1 MLKNTSAKQDARG
14 FKLVPESWLTW
25 LRKVPFGG
33 ALGVAL
39 AGALLWFAPH
49 LIPEGWK
56 TEAVV
61 GVFLAVGVVVHRV
74 GEALLGWL
82 VEPAA
87 RHLRARWEAALQLRK
102 IERYRRRRLIAAAE
116 ARRLAEG
123 IARKDVQAGRK

>member
-1 MLKNTSAKQDARG
+1 MLKNAATKQDTRG

-49 LIPEGWK
+49 LIPEGWRV
-56 TEAVV
+56 EAVV
-61 GVFLAVGVVVHRV
+61 GVFLAAGVVVHRL
-74 GEALLGWL
+74 GESLFGWF

-102 IERYRRRRLIAAAE
+102 IERYRKQRLLDAAE
-116 ARRLAEG
+116 ARRLAG
-123 IARKDVQAGRK
+123 AIARKDVTGSRR

>member
-1 MLKNTSAKQDARG
+1 MLKNTAAKQDTRG

-49 LIPEGWK
+49 LIPEGWRV
-56 TEAVV
+56 EAVV
-61 GVFLAVGVVVHRV
+61 GVFLAAGVVVHRL
-74 GEALLGWL
+74 GESLFGWF

-102 IERYRRRRLIAAAE
+102 IERYRKQRLLDAAE
-116 ARRLAEG
+116 ARRLAG
-123 IARKDVQAGRK
+123 AIARKDVTGSRR

>member
-1 MLKNTSAKQDARG
+1 MLKNTAAKKDTRG

-56 TEAVV
+56 VEAVV
-61 GVFLAVGVVVHRV
+61 GVFLAGGVVVHRL
-74 GEALLGWL
+74 GEALFGWFA
-82 VEPAA
+82 EPAA

-102 IERYRRRRLIAAAE
+102 IARYRKQRLLDAAE
-116 ARRLAEG
+116 ARRLAG
-123 IARKDVQAGRK
+123 AVARKDVAGGRR

>member
-1 MLKNTSAKQDARG
+1 MLKNTAGKKDTRG

-56 TEAVV
+56 VEAVV
-61 GVFLAVGVVVHRV
+61 GVFLAAGVVVHRL
-74 GEALLGWL
+74 GEALFGWFA
-82 VEPAA
+82 EPGT

-102 IERYRRRRLIAAAE
+102 ISRYRKQRLLSAAE
-116 ARRLAEG
+116 ARRLSEV
-123 IARKDVQAGRK
+123 IARKDVTAARR